1 MKTKRVFLAIPCN
14 GEILVSEAI
23 NHLQSGLSGYR
34 VRWIPTNDLHLTLF
48 FLGQIST
55 QQVSDIQDTIFA
67 IKDDLR
73 SFTFAINS
81 TGIFYSE
88 RNPRILWLGIDK
100 SNSLIA
106 LKNEI
111 DQALASIG
119 FFADK
124 QPFVPHITVGRFAS
138 RQIATPQLVDT
149 INEMTHMAPIVCEGQ
164 SVVLYESIL
173 SPDGSQYKPI
183 ETFRLNDSALEKET

>member
-14 GEILVSEAI
+14 GGILVNEAI
-23 NHLQSGLSGYR
+23 NHLQSGLSDYR
-34 VRWIPTNDLHLTLF
+34 IRWLSTGDLHLTLF
-48 FLGQIST
+48 FFGQIST
-55 QQVSDIQDTIFA
+55 QQVSVIQDTIFA
-67 IKDDLR
+67 IKDNLQ

-88 RNPRILWLGIDK
+88 RNPRVLWLGIDK
-100 SNSLIA
+100 SDSLIA

-138 RQIATPQLVDT
+138 RQIATPQLVNT
-149 INEMTHMAPIVCEGQ
+149 IDEMTNMLPIVCKGQ

-183 ETFRLNDSALEKET
+183 ETFRLNNSVL